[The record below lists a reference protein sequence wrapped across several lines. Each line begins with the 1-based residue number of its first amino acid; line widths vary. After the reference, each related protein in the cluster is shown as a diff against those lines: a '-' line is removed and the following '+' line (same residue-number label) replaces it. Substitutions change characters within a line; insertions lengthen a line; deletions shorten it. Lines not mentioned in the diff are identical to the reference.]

1 MNDTMKTTVLC
12 LTAALAL
19 GFTSNLHAAPGVTDT
34 EITLGQTAVFEGPA
48 SALGLGMRAGLQACF
63 NQVNESGGVAG
74 RKIKLITKD
83 DGYEPDKAIA
93 NTRALINDDK
103 VLLLIGGVGTPTAK
117 AIVPICEENQVPFVA
132 PFTGAGLLRSPFKKY
147 VVNVRA
153 SYGQEMERIARHLID
168 DKKFTKIACF
178 HQNDD
183 YGQAGLKGIEAALKK
198 RSLELVATGNYERN
212 TTAVKTG
219 LLDIKK
225 GEPQAI
231 VMVGTYKA
239 CAEFI
244 KLAKKVGLGD
254 AVFCNISFVGTK
266 ALLAE
271 LGGEG
276 NGVVISQVVPA
287 PTGENLDILKEYNAA
302 MKKHQPGMEP
312 DWISLEGFLAG
323 RFFCKVAEKA
333 GKDLSRE
340 SFLAAV
346 GQTAT
351 FDISGIHLKF
361 GPDDHQGMDDVFL
374 TVVKDGQ
381 AVPLQ

>member
-1 MNDTMKTTVLC
+1 MFGPA
-12 LTAALAL
+12 TALLIAL
-19 GFTSNLHAAPGVTDT
+19 GVASPLCAAPGVTDA
-34 EITLGQTAVFEGPA
+34 EIVLGQTAVFEGPA
-48 SALGLGMRAGLQACF
+48 SALGLGMRAGLQAGF
-63 NQVNESGGVAG
+63 SQINETGGVGG
-74 RKIKLITKD
+74 RRIKLVAKD

-93 NTRALINDDK
+93 NTRALINEDK

-153 SYGQEMERIARHLID
+153 SYPQEMERIAQHLVD
-168 DKKFTKIACF
+168 EKKLTKIACF

-244 KLAKKVGLGD
+244 KLAKKLGMND

-271 LGGEG
+271 LGEVGE
-276 NGVVISQVVPA
+276 GVVISQVMPA
-287 PTGENLDILKEYNAA
+287 PTGDNLEILKEYTAA
-302 MKKHQPGMEP
+302 MKKYQPSMEP
-312 DWISLEGFLAG
+312 DWVSLEGFLAAK
-323 RFFCKVAEKA
+323 FFCRVAEKA
-333 GKDLSRE
+333 GKDLTRE
-340 SFLAAV
+340 SFLSAV
-346 GQTAT
+346 DQTGS
-351 FDISGIHLKF
+351 FDLGGITLKF
-361 GPDDHQGMDDVFL
+361 GPEDHQGMDEVFL
-374 TVVKDGQ
+374 TVVKDGR
-381 AVPLQ
+381 AVPLN